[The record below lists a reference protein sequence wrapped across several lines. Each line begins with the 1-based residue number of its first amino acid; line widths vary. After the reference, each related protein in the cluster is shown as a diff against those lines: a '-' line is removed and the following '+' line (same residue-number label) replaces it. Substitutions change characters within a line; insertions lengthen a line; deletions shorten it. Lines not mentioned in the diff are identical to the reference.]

1 MIRFSVFLFLTT
13 TILTANAQNSCE
25 DRCTRLKQ
33 RSLSRIGY
41 DDERLQTLFERQRPI
56 ESMKDVCWRLYDNL
70 DCMKKCPK
78 SEKHAIFAK
87 HVRNKCK
94 FVLSEMEPTLKCI
107 SKHHSFLTMR
117 CSSFLNEASRLR
129 AESDLSTTPRH
140 DECRFLHLTTICLE
154 NHVNTFCPDGRKIFK
169 RLNFRD
175 YFLSFVLPMDDDLFD
190 DEDLDSC
197 QIYDFVKDAEKRER
211 ENEERKQEEERR
223 RRIDDDEDYEEELTT
238 IVNDMEDDSSYT
250 KTSTMPTEETTNSLE
265 STSSES
271 FTAESTSSISPILGT
286 LESIKQE
293 DFTTLL
299 DDLITSAERDPTE
312 TVQRTSEINGAFT
325 QNSILELDHVT
336 SPETSTSESGNDDLD
351 AIVNNLDE
359 DKQDQGRQESTQLI
373 SPSTSTNSLTHLND
387 KTEEDVDHNAE
398 YHDYTDHHYDEDH
411 EYHDS
416 DNTTHPTI
424 SVVSIETRLSES
436 DSDADSKE
444 KQSEDNAL
452 VEVTTP
458 DQLLNLT
465 PPNIV
470 NSNESEDLEESGE
483 EIQIETTTLKRK
495 VFSEDSM
502 ENTPP
507 NFFYSSNRYDS
518 TTRSNYVA
526 DNLDLEDSEE
536 PLEIDTS
543 TLFGV
548 ETTSNEIIELSTS
561 TISYKTT
568 ETPKKTT
575 SGKPKPWLHGGVI
588 VKPILNFDQLDVD
601 QDEQRERENRRQEF
615 KNSSSTL
622 STSETSPTKGDDLL
636 SGDSG
641 GPSTN
646 ETLIVIGLIALV
658 TCLIFLVLLLLLAY
672 FCSTRTDSYNVHKD
686 EGSPPV

>member
-1 MIRFSVFLFLTT
+1 MFDFSLLLLIFT
-13 TILTANAQNSCE
+13 TIADTAQNSCE

-41 DDERLQTLFERQRPI
+41 DDERLQTLFDRQRPL

-78 SEKHAIFAK
+78 SEKHAMFAK

-211 ENEERKQEEERR
+211 EDEERKYEEERR

-238 IVNDMEDDSSYT
+238 IVNNMEDDSEVYI
-250 KTSTMPTEETTNSLE
+250 TSTMPTESSTT
-265 STSSES
+265 TSSES
-271 FTAESTSSISPILGT
+271 ESSTSSSFVSVTPILGT
-286 LESIKQE
+286 LESLKPE
-293 DFTTLL
+293 DFTTIL
-299 DDLITSAERDPTE
+299 DDLITSSE
-312 TVQRTSEINGAFT
+312 TGKSEEINTEEHHEPEHDEHDELESLVNKLDEEIPEDKYEKEESSDDFPDTT
-325 QNSILELDHVT
+325 QLSTPSTTTHLNPEATSIQNEPKT
-336 SPETSTSESGNDDLD
+336 EDDLD
-351 AIVNNLDE
+351 
-359 DKQDQGRQESTQLI
+359 
-373 SPSTSTNSLTHLND
+373 
-387 KTEEDVDHNAE
+387 HNTE
-398 YHDYTDHHYDEDH
+398 YHDYTENHYDE
-411 EYHDS
+411 EYHEDNE
-416 DNTTHPTI
+416 NTTHPTI
-424 SVVSIETRLSES
+424 SVVSIETRLSAS
-436 DSDADSKE
+436 DSEEE
-444 KQSEDNAL
+444 KTSQEEDEL
-452 VEVTTP
+452 IEVTTP
-458 DQLLNLT
+458 DQILNLT
-465 PPNIV
+465 PPNTV
-470 NSNESEDLEESGE
+470 EEDESE
-483 EIQIETTTLKRK
+483 EIIRIETTTGKRK

-526 DNLDLEDSEE
+526 DNLDLQDSEE

-548 ETTSNEIIELSTS
+548 ETTSSEIQESSTEAEPE
-561 TISYKTT
+561 TT
-568 ETPKKTT
+568 MIPKRVE
-575 SGKPKPWLHGGVI
+575 GKPKPWLHGGVI

-601 QDEQRERENRRQEF
+601 QDEERQREERRKQAATT
-615 KNSSSTL
+615 KNSSPS
-622 STSETSPTKGDDLL
+622 SSPSASSPSDPSSPSESSSEDEDDFL
-636 SGDSG
+636 SGSDS
-641 GPSTN
+641 PSTN

-658 TCLIFLVLLLLLAY
+658 TCLIFLILLLLLAY
-672 FCSTRTDSYNVHKD
+672 FCSTRTDNYNVHKD

>member
-1 MIRFSVFLFLTT
+1 MFRFNLLLTT
-13 TILTANAQNSCE
+13 IIAVSAQNSCE
-25 DRCTRLKQ
+25 DRCIRLKQ

-41 DDERLQTLFERQRPI
+41 DDERLQTLFERQRPL

-78 SEKHAIFAK
+78 SEKHAAFAK

-117 CSSFLNEASRLR
+117 CSSFLNEATRLR

-175 YFLSFVLPMDDDLFD
+175 YFLSFVLPIDDDLFD

-211 ENEERKQEEERR
+211 EDEERKQEEERR

-238 IVNDMEDDSSYT
+238 IVNNMEDDSEVVI
-250 KTSTMPTEETTNSLE
+250 TSTMPTESTAET
-265 STSSES
+265 TSSES
-271 FTAESTSSISPILGT
+271 ELSTSASSSSVTKILGT
-286 LESIKQE
+286 LESLKPE
-293 DFTTLL
+293 DFTTALA
-299 DDLITSAERDPTE
+299 DL
-312 TVQRTSEINGAFT
+312 
-325 QNSILELDHVT
+325 
-336 SPETSTSESGNDDLD
+336 STSSKKSEEEGVNEKEHDDLD
-351 AIVNNLDE
+351 SLVDTLDE
-359 DKQDQGRQESTQLI
+359 EKKEFDEFHDTTL
-373 SPSTSTNSLTHLND
+373 PTPTTTHLVETTITHDEAKNEYD
-387 KTEEDVDHNAE
+387 SDHNTE
-398 YHDYTDHHYDEDH
+398 YHDYTDHHYDED
-411 EYHDS
+411 YHDNE
-416 DNTTHPTI
+416 NTTHPTI
-424 SVVSIETRLSES
+424 SVVSIETRLSASES
-436 DSDADSKE
+436 EEEA
-444 KQSEDNAL
+444 SEEQDEL

-458 DQLLNLT
+458 DQILKLT
-465 PPNIV
+465 PPNTIE
-470 NSNESEDLEESGE
+470 NESEEV
-483 EIQIETTTLKRK
+483 IKIETTTGKRK

-507 NFFYSSNRYDS
+507 NFYYSSNRYDS

-526 DNLDLEDSEE
+526 DNLDLQDSEE

-548 ETTSNEIIELSTS
+548 ETTSSEILDSSTS
-561 TISYKTT
+561 VELEPTVA
-568 ETPKKTT
+568 PKRVE
-575 SGKPKPWLHGGVI
+575 GKSKPWLHGGVI
-588 VKPILNFDQLDVD
+588 VKPILNFDELDVD
-601 QDEQRERENRRQEF
+601 QDEERQREERR
-615 KNSSSTL
+615 KLAAATKSSPSSSYPSSPHSPANPTNEPTPEDDDDFL
-622 STSETSPTKGDDLL
+622 TGSDST
-636 SGDSG
+636 
-641 GPSTN
+641 STN

-658 TCLIFLVLLLLLAY
+658 TCLIFLILLLLLAY

>member
-1 MIRFSVFLFLTT
+1 MLRFSLFLVLTT
-13 TILTANAQNSCE
+13 AVTAQNSCE
-25 DRCTRLKQ
+25 DRCIRLKQ

-41 DDERLQTLFERQRPI
+41 DDERIQTLFERQRPL

-78 SEKHAIFAK
+78 SEKHAVIAK

-117 CSSFLNEASRLR
+117 CSSFLNEATRLR
-129 AESDLSTTPRH
+129 SESDLSTTPRH

-154 NHVNTFCPDGRKIFK
+154 NHVNTFCPEGRKIFK

-197 QIYDFVKDAEKRER
+197 QIYDFVKDAEKREK
-211 ENEERKQEEERR
+211 EDDERKQEEERR

-238 IVNDMEDDSSYT
+238 IVNNMEDDSEVT
-250 KTSTMPTEETTNSLE
+250 ATSTMPTESM
-265 STSSES
+265 TSSES
-271 FTAESTSSISPILGT
+271 SETSEKSSSSSVTPILGT

-293 DFTTLL
+293 ELTTLM
-299 DDLITSAERDPTE
+299 DELITSTEQETTEYSIDISKENQENDHNEHDDLESLVNKLDDETNGDNEKKSDDSDYEDLQHVTQLPTPTTHLTNNLTPPPTE
-312 TVQRTSEINGAFT
+312 KSHEG
-325 QNSILELDHVT
+325 D
-336 SPETSTSESGNDDLD
+336 P
-351 AIVNNLDE
+351 
-359 DKQDQGRQESTQLI
+359 
-373 SPSTSTNSLTHLND
+373 
-387 KTEEDVDHNAE
+387 DHNTE
-398 YHDYTDHHYDEDH
+398 YHDYTDHHYDD
-411 EYHDS
+411 EYHDNE
-416 DNTTHPTI
+416 NTSHPTI
-424 SVVSIETRLSES
+424 SVVSIESRIS
-436 DSDADSKE
+436 DSKSEETNSKRGE
-444 KQSEDNAL
+444 EEEEL

-465 PPNIV
+465 PPNTV
-470 NSNESEDLEESGE
+470 GSVDDDVDSSEED
-483 EIQIETTTLKRK
+483 IIRIETTTGKRK

-518 TTRSNYVA
+518 TTSRSNYVA
-526 DNLDLEDSEE
+526 DNLDQQDSEE

-548 ETTSNEIIELSTS
+548 ETTSNEMSETT
-561 TISYKTT
+561 TIVSKTT
-568 ETPKKTT
+568 TIIPKRFE
-575 SGKPKPWLHGGVI
+575 GKPKPWLHGGVI

-601 QDEQRERENRRQEF
+601 QDEEREREERRQQAAA
-615 KNSSSTL
+615 KNSSSSL
-622 STSETSPTKGDDLL
+622 SPSPSDPSPSPESSPDDDDFL
-636 SGDSG
+636 SDPES
-641 GPSTN
+641 PSTN

-658 TCLIFLVLLLLLAY
+658 TCLIFLILLLLLAY

>member
-1 MIRFSVFLFLTT
+1 MLRLSLLLVLTT
-13 TILTANAQNSCE
+13 TTAISAQNSCE
-25 DRCTRLKQ
+25 DRCVRLNQ

-41 DDERLQTLFERQRPI
+41 DDER
-56 ESMKDVCWRLYDNL
+56 RLYDNL

-94 FVLSEMEPTLKCI
+94 FVLSDMEPTLKCI

-117 CSSFLNEASRLR
+117 CSSFLNEATRLR

-211 ENEERKQEEERR
+211 EDEERKLEEERR

-238 IVNDMEDDSSYT
+238 IVNDMEDDSEVT
-250 KTSTMPTEETTNSLE
+250 MTSTMPTEST
-265 STSSES
+265 TSSEAMS
-271 FTAESTSSISPILGT
+271 SESYTSESTTSSSHSVTPILGT
-286 LESIKQE
+286 LETIKQE
-293 DFTTLL
+293 EFTTLL
-299 DDLITSAERDPTE
+299 DELISSTE
-312 TVQRTSEINGAFT
+312 KETTDITEEKESSEGIVEKIEEHHEKEN
-325 QNSILELDHVT
+325 NEH
-336 SPETSTSESGNDDLD
+336 DDLD
-351 AIVNNLDE
+351 SLVNKLDE
-359 DKQDQGRQESTQLI
+359 ESHEEKDENDLEDIHSTTQLSI
-373 SPSTSTNSLTHLND
+373 PTTDQKPDINTPDHSDMTRN
-387 KTEEDVDHNAE
+387 EDDPDHNTE
-398 YHDYTDHHYDEDH
+398 YQDYTDHHYDE
-411 EYHDS
+411 EYHDNE
-416 DNTTHPTI
+416 NTTHPTI
-424 SVVSIETRLSES
+424 SVVSIESRISSKSEEV
-436 DSDADSKE
+436 DYGE
-444 KQSEDNAL
+444 EEL

-465 PPNIV
+465 PPNIIRDEE
-470 NSNESEDLEESGE
+470 NEEL
-483 EIQIETTTLKRK
+483 IRIETTTQKRK

-507 NFFYSSNRYDS
+507 NFYYSSNRYDS

-526 DNLDLEDSEE
+526 DNLDLQDSEE

-548 ETTSNEIIELSTS
+548 ETTS
-561 TISYKTT
+561 T
-568 ETPKKTT
+568 EMFETT
-575 SGKPKPWLHGGVI
+575 SESVPETTTLVPRRPEGKSKPWLHGGVI

-601 QDEQRERENRRQEF
+601 QDEQREREERRKQTAS
-615 KNSSSTL
+615 KNSSS
-622 STSETSPTKGDDLL
+622 SPSNPISSSEPSPEDDDFLADP
-636 SGDSG
+636 DS
-641 GPSTN
+641 PSTN

-658 TCLIFLVLLLLLAY
+658 TCLIFLILLLLLAY
-672 FCSTRTDSYNVHKD
+672 FCSTRTDNYNVHKD
-686 EGSPPV
+686 EGSPSV